1 MGACKKDGDRLFSRA
16 CYRRNGDGFKLKENR
31 FKLDKKKKFF
41 TVEGGKELGQVAH
54 RGGRCH
60 IHVNT
65 LCQARW
71 GSKQPDVVEDV
82 PGHCKGVR
90 TDDL

>member
-1 MGACKKDGDRLFSRA
+1 M
-16 CYRRNGDGFKLKENR
+16 
-31 FKLDKKKKFF
+31 
-41 TVEGGKELGQVAH
+41 EGGEEQGQVAQ

-65 LCQARW
+65 QCQAGW

-82 PGHCKGVR
+82 PGHCKGVG